1 MKGHAASCPRC
12 VRTSRHS
19 VLDADVAVIRRQVHD
34 LAVEYERIR
43 ATMRPSDSRTRRM
56 EVVLTKMRTL
66 AFAAYPLLDQL
77 TNSSSAGER
86 LAAVAILEVRP
97 SQAYLNLEFRGTSSV
112 SLVLRLPRSLAT
124 TQSLAAA

>member
-1 MKGHAASCPRC
+1 
-12 VRTSRHS
+12 
-19 VLDADVAVIRRQVHD
+19 VIRRQVHD

-97 SQAYLNLEFRGTSSV
+97 SQAYLNW
-112 SLVLRLPRSLAT
+112 LAEDF
-124 TQSLAAA
+124 Q